1 MTLQPG
7 KKHMTRLSIKDRLA
21 ISDLFVRYT
30 TALDGGDVEA
40 VVACFSED
48 GWLDSPIV
56 GRHQGREELRQFAE
70 KTAAAVRQ
78 GARFRHM
85 ITNLR
90 VAAQDDR
97 IRARCYLLDIVT
109 INGETQILSPGEY
122 DCEVVR
128 RGKAWLFA
136 SRLVQMDRVFSM
148 PFS

>member
-30 TALDGGDVEA
+30 TALDAGDVEA